1 MWKLWLGQKVP
12 AASAHKEMTNNFF
25 TTYFMAL
32 NVAALGRQ
40 DDVGEVL
47 VVEEPGEDPQHVAL
61 VVVPLEAVLLGPAA
75 HPAFCRYHPETQNI
89 KILSLKTIKKSF
101 KSPCPNIKKY
111 NF

>member
-1 MWKLWLGQKVP
+1 
-12 AASAHKEMTNNFF
+12 MTNNFF

-32 NVAALGRQ
+32 NVAALRRQ

-75 HPAFCRYHPETQNI
+75 HPAFCRYHPETQSI
-89 KILSLKTIKKSF
+89 KILSLKTIKKRCLLGSTRVQQ
-101 KSPCPNIKKY
+101 SVCLGLSQRCSLRSRP
-111 NF
+111 

>member
-1 MWKLWLGQKVP
+1 
-12 AASAHKEMTNNFF
+12 MTNNFF

-75 HPAFCRYHPETQNI
+75 HPAVCRYHPETQNI

-101 KSPCPNIKKY
+101 KSPCPNIKKIQLLKGHKRVQHDQCSHLY
-111 NF
+111 

>member
-1 MWKLWLGQKVP
+1 MGQKVP

-61 VVVPLEAVLLGPAA
+61 VVVPLEAVLLPGGGDSSRTSHRLHHHRSPLRAA
-75 HPAFCRYHPETQNI
+75 RAESEKAAR
-89 KILSLKTIKKSF
+89 KSRR
-101 KSPCPNIKKY
+101 KRQMST
-111 NF
+111 